1 MTGVNFKT
9 ESVLPL
15 KWGYGY
21 FDLKY
26 IKSVHRKF
34 GSIRLKTYPSL
45 SLLKLFYY
53 SKVKGIKFISFLDYV
68 NYDKKDAMK
77 IILDKLNWTDYGGKH
92 YESVYTRFYQSYILP
107 VKHNI
112 DKRRAHLS
120 NLIFGQIT
128 RSCH

>member
-1 MTGVNFKT
+1 MIALLYKVASQNGIKHILTGVNFKT

-21 FDLKY
+21 FCDLKY

-68 NYDKKDAMK
+68 
-77 IILDKLNWTDYGGKH
+77 L
-92 YESVYTRFYQSYILP
+92 
-107 VKHNI
+107 
-112 DKRRAHLS
+112 
-120 NLIFGQIT
+120 
-128 RSCH
+128 

>member
-1 MTGVNFKT
+1 MIALLYKVASQNGIKHILTGVNFKT

-45 SLLKLFYY
+45 SLLKLFIIQ
-53 SKVKGIKFISFLDYV
+53 KLRNKIISFLDYV
-68 NYDKKDAMK
+68 NYDKRC
-77 IILDKLNWTDYGGKH
+77 N
-92 YESVYTRFYQSYILP
+92 ENNFR
-107 VKHNI
+107 
-112 DKRRAHLS
+112 
-120 NLIFGQIT
+120 
-128 RSCH
+128 